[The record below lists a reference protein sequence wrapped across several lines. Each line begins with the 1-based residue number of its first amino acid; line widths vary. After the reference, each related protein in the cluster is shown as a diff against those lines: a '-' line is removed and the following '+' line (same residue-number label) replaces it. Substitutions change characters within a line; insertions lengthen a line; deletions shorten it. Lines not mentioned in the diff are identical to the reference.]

1 MSPNLGG
8 ERLRNMSDKAE
19 GDWRAGLYRREEH
32 DACGVGFVAQLDRPP
47 AHRVVEQALEC
58 LGSLTHRGGVDA
70 DGASGDGAGLLT
82 QLPTAFFAREARR
95 LNSGFH
101 PEWKIA
107 VGFFFLPSARLERV
121 RAMHVAEEVVR
132 RRGLFFA
139 GWRQV
144 PLDERALGPQARET
158 QPAIWQMLVAARTSK
173 VETRNSKLEI
183 RSSEVGI
190 RFPESEMGNPK
201 RESQSSD
208 SIFEFRFS
216 SFEQL
221 LYLTRKEIEQR
232 LSAELPDAARATYI
246 ASFSSRNIVYK
257 GLLAPSQLGV
267 FYRDLQSPEFVT
279 SCALFHQRYST
290 NTSPSWFLAQP
301 FRLVAHNGEINTL
314 LGNRNW
320 MRARELALE
329 HPVWSHDV
337 EWLKPIVQPGGSDS
351 ASFDNALEL
360 LTRSGRTVH
369 HALMMM
375 IPEAWESSVEIPT
388 DLKAFY
394 HYHSCLMEPWD
405 GPAAMAF
412 MDGHVVGAA
421 LDRNGLRPARYTITH
436 DGLVVLGSEVGI
448 FPISPDAV
456 KEKGRLGPGQIFL
469 VDLQHQ
475 KIFKNDQV
483 KRQVSHGQKYRKWI
497 RREMVFA
504 PRWRASESTLA
515 LPEGWART
523 LAARDPALFV
533 ATQRAAG
540 YTEEDVELL
549 IKPLA
554 AEKKEPIGSMGDDT
568 PLAALSHRPR
578 PLYHYFRQMFAQV
591 TNPAIDPLRESLVMS
606 LNLYLGPR
614 HSVLIETPQHAR
626 MIRLES
632 PFLFDDELAQL
643 QTVGNGKF
651 KPVTV
656 STLFE
661 ASSATGFQPVQ
672 DHGQDDR
679 ATAAENMSRAVER
692 IVRDCSAAAKQGS
705 SILILSDRG
714 IGPDRAAVPMLLVV
728 GAVVEKLIE
737 EGVGNKVDLVIE
749 TAEAWESHHFACLIA
764 YGAAAVNPYL
774 ALEVVAGL
782 ARRSELGE
790 ISVADA
796 LGNFRAGIEV
806 GLKKILSKMGI
817 STLASYLGGKFFE
830 IIGLDAEVVEKF
842 FPQTRSLVG
851 GRKWVDV
858 VADTLERHRTAFA
871 RPSDK
876 LEFAGLYRFRKGFER
891 HAFAPEVIRHLQKA
905 AKDND
910 GAAYRAFAQTVAERE
925 PLALRDLVR
934 FKPTPAIPLDEVE
947 PVEAIWKRFSTQ
959 AMSLGALSPETQR
972 TLAIAMNR
980 IGAKSNT
987 GEGGEDPEVYIDL
1000 KNGDSAAN
1008 KIKQVASA
1016 RFGVTPEYLA
1026 RAEQLE
1032 IKMAQGSKPGEGGQ
1046 LPAHKVTPL
1055 IARVRKA
1062 VVGISLIS
1070 PPPHHDI
1077 YSIEDLAQLIYDLR
1091 EVNPR
1096 AAIGV
1101 KLVSQAGVGTVAS
1114 GVAKANADVVL
1125 ISGHDGGTGASPLGS
1140 IKNTG
1145 SPWEMGLAESHQALV
1160 ANGLRERM
1168 RLRVDGGMKTG
1179 RDVVIAA
1186 ILGADEFGF
1195 GTAALVALACVM
1207 ARQCHLNTC
1216 PVGVATQREDLRM
1229 RFPND
1234 PDRLI
1239 HYFRRVAEHVRE
1251 LLAQLGFRSLDEIV
1265 GRTDLLEPIAYN
1277 VPGRCGQLDLRP
1289 LLVRAA
1295 PAVMAPKM
1303 DVPAAACAAA
1313 APPRTRHVDELAL
1326 RMREDVERPLVEG
1339 ASITREYPI
1348 RNINRTIGA
1357 RAAGEVAFRRGKRG
1371 LEGATADFRF
1381 RGSAGQSFGAF
1392 LTTGVRLLLEG
1403 EANDYVGKG
1412 MDGGEIVLRPPEGS
1426 AFASHENVIMG
1437 NAVLYGATGGRLFA
1451 AGRAGERFAVRNSG
1465 ATAVVEGTGD
1475 HACEYMT
1482 GGIVVILGQTGRNF
1496 GAGMTNGVAFVYDP
1510 LKKLQHRTNA
1520 ESVGLERIIE
1530 PEDLQLVRQMIFMH
1544 AEKTRSAR
1552 AREVLDNW
1560 SQNVLD
1566 LWKVQPRSKPTST
1579 PGRTL
1584 PLSSAE
1590 TAKV

>member
-58 LGSLTHRGGVDA
+58 LGCLTHRGGVDA

-82 QLPTAFFAREARR
+82 QLPTTFFAREARR

-101 PEWKIA
+101 LEWKIA

-121 RAMHVAEEVVR
+121 RAMHVAEEVVS

-158 QPAIWQMLVAARTSK
+158 QPAIWQILVAQPD
-173 VETRNSKLEI
+173 
-183 RSSEVGI
+183 RSSK
-190 RFPESEMGNPK
+190 FDSASD
-201 RESQSSD
+201 RE
-208 SIFEFRFS
+208 
-216 SFEQL
+216 FEQH
-221 LYLTRKEIEQR
+221 LYLMRKEIEQR

-267 FYRDLQSPEFVT
+267 FYRDLQNPEFVT

-301 FRLVAHNGEINTL
+301 FRLAAHNGEINTL

-337 EWLKPIVQPGGSDS
+337 EWLKPIVRPDGSDS
-351 ASFDNALEL
+351 AGFDNALEL
-360 LTRSGRTVH
+360 LTRSGRTVQ

-412 MDGHVVGAA
+412 MDGQVVGAA

-448 FPISPDAV
+448 LPVSPDSV

-515 LPEGWART
+515 RPEGWART

-554 AEKKEPIGSMGDDT
+554 AEKKEPVGSMGDDT

-661 ASSATGFQPVQ
+661 VSSGTGFQPVQ
-672 DHGQDDR
+672 DHGQDGR

-692 IVRDCSAAAKQGS
+692 IVRECSAAAKQGS

-737 EGVGNKVDLVIE
+737 EGVGNKVDLVLE

-764 YGAAAVNPYL
+764 YGAAAVNPYV
-774 ALEVVAGL
+774 ALGIVADL

-796 LGNFRAGIEV
+796 LGNFRAGIEA

-830 IIGLDAEVVEKF
+830 IIGLDAEVVERF

-910 GAAYRAFAQTVAERE
+910 SAAYSTFARAVAERE
-925 PLALRDLVR
+925 PLALRDM
-934 FKPTPAIPLDEVE
+934 A
-947 PVEAIWKRFSTQ
+947 
-959 AMSLGALSPETQR
+959 ALQ
-972 TLAIAMNR
+972 
-980 IGAKSNT
+980 
-987 GEGGEDPEVYIDL
+987 
-1000 KNGDSAAN
+1000 
-1008 KIKQVASA
+1008 
-1016 RFGVTPEYLA
+1016 
-1026 RAEQLE
+1026 
-1032 IKMAQGSKPGEGGQ
+1032 
-1046 LPAHKVTPL
+1046 
-1055 IARVRKA
+1055 
-1062 VVGISLIS
+1062 
-1070 PPPHHDI
+1070 
-1077 YSIEDLAQLIYDLR
+1077 
-1091 EVNPR
+1091 
-1096 AAIGV
+1096 
-1101 KLVSQAGVGTVAS
+1101 
-1114 GVAKANADVVL
+1114 ADV
-1125 ISGHDGGTGASPLGS
+1125 GHPS
-1140 IKNTG
+1140 
-1145 SPWEMGLAESHQALV
+1145 
-1160 ANGLRERM
+1160 R
-1168 RLRVDGGMKTG
+1168 
-1179 RDVVIAA
+1179 
-1186 ILGADEFGF
+1186 
-1195 GTAALVALACVM
+1195 
-1207 ARQCHLNTC
+1207 
-1216 PVGVATQREDLRM
+1216 
-1229 RFPND
+1229 
-1234 PDRLI
+1234 
-1239 HYFRRVAEHVRE
+1239 
-1251 LLAQLGFRSLDEIV
+1251 
-1265 GRTDLLEPIAYN
+1265 
-1277 VPGRCGQLDLRP
+1277 
-1289 LLVRAA
+1289 
-1295 PAVMAPKM
+1295 
-1303 DVPAAACAAA
+1303 
-1313 APPRTRHVDELAL
+1313 
-1326 RMREDVERPLVEG
+1326 
-1339 ASITREYPI
+1339 
-1348 RNINRTIGA
+1348 
-1357 RAAGEVAFRRGKRG
+1357 
-1371 LEGATADFRF
+1371 
-1381 RGSAGQSFGAF
+1381 
-1392 LTTGVRLLLEG
+1392 
-1403 EANDYVGKG
+1403 
-1412 MDGGEIVLRPPEGS
+1412 
-1426 AFASHENVIMG
+1426 
-1437 NAVLYGATGGRLFA
+1437 
-1451 AGRAGERFAVRNSG
+1451 
-1465 ATAVVEGTGD
+1465 
-1475 HACEYMT
+1475 
-1482 GGIVVILGQTGRNF
+1482 
-1496 GAGMTNGVAFVYDP
+1496 
-1510 LKKLQHRTNA
+1510 
-1520 ESVGLERIIE
+1520 
-1530 PEDLQLVRQMIFMH
+1530 
-1544 AEKTRSAR
+1544 
-1552 AREVLDNW
+1552 
-1560 SQNVLD
+1560 
-1566 LWKVQPRSKPTST
+1566 
-1579 PGRTL
+1579 
-1584 PLSSAE
+1584 
-1590 TAKV
+1590 